1 MLGLELRRKGF
12 ARSFWPSRVR
22 CKEVVRLRHHG
33 FVAPGRGRR
42 ALMGCVAAEDGRGTR
57 LDHGQTDDGQGARFG
72 TIGLT
77 MAERHVSGTIGLMIA
92 ERHVSGMIRLI
103 MAERHVSGTIGL
115 TMAERHV
122 SGTIGLTMAE
132 RHVSGTI
139 GLMMAERHV
148 SGAIGLTMAERHV
161 SGTIGLMMA
170 ERHEIIRGHVTRGQQ
185 TCVSRTASMH
195 AHRSAPWLVACHAR
209 GFGDG
214 WLWSFRA
221 NVVLYLLIHWAM
233 MDSWGSVLSLPRAY
247 EPPFGGYIIVS
258 PTTRDLTCS
267 LEPFL
272 FLSRLLAVPLLLSP
286 LLLQTGRMSSSG
298 SSSVRVVPSASS
310 EGTQSEGRATSVLG
324 SLHSG
329 IPSPE
334 DARSHYGFEYV
345 VEEAPDARGKGAP
358 VADPES
364 TQPEVDVTHTG
375 ASEKRSAGGSAPNP
389 TTTGRP
395 GKRVKI
401 AVRRHKAHRSEGSSC
416 QADWERE
423 PEVSAGDVSPIY
435 RRPKSMRD
443 FCDMQIREDDEGYY
457 VLQMVDWAP
466 KDSST
471 TMRARDPYGE
481 PGVPSRDGTRE
492 TKVREGPR
500 ANSSSKA
507 TSGRTRGGQHQVEIG
522 VGESR
527 GHLEEADKELNKLRE
542 GLMES
547 QRQLKEQKADRRKA
561 DDELLKLMRE
571 NESPKAELPGK
582 SISDYKQ
589 SIGFG

>member
-1 MLGLELRRKGF
+1 MTGLMMAE
-12 ARSFWPSRVR
+12 
-22 CKEVVRLRHHG
+22 RH
-33 FVAPGRGRR
+33 VS
-42 ALMGCVAAEDGRGTR
+42 
-57 LDHGQTDDGQGARFG
+57 GAIGLTMVERHVSG

-77 MAERHVSGTIGLMIA
+77 KAERHVSGTIGLTMVK
-92 ERHVSGMIRLI
+92 RHVSGTIGLM
-103 MAERHVSGTIGL
+103 MAERHVSGTIRL

-132 RHVSGTI
+132 RHVSGTTR
-139 GLMMAERHV
+139 LMVAEK
-148 SGAIGLTMAERHV
+148 HV
-161 SGTIGLMMA
+161 SGTIGLTIA
-170 ERHEIIRGHVTRGQQ
+170 ERHEITRGYVTHGQQ
-185 TCVSRTASMH
+185 TCISPIASVR
-195 AHRSAPWLVACHAR
+195 AHGSAPWPIACRAR
-209 GFGDG
+209 GFGG
-214 WLWSFRA
+214 
-221 NVVLYLLIHWAM
+221 
-233 MDSWGSVLSLPRAY
+233 
-247 EPPFGGYIIVS
+247 
-258 PTTRDLTCS
+258 
-267 LEPFL
+267 
-272 FLSRLLAVPLLLSP
+272 
-286 LLLQTGRMSSSG
+286 
-298 SSSVRVVPSASS
+298 
-310 EGTQSEGRATSVLG
+310 
-324 SLHSG
+324 G
-329 IPSPE
+329 IPSPK
-334 DARSHYGFEYV
+334 DARSRRDLEAMKSCHDIALAISEEALESIRECYSIPEGYVEGNPSPFPGNLGYDREVVGRGWAQSSFSGHYGFEYV

-416 QADWERE
+416 RADWERE
-423 PEVSAGDVSPIY
+423 PEVSTGDVSLIY

-481 PGVPSRDGTRE
+481 PDVPSRDGTRE

-500 ANSSSKA
+500 ATSSSKA
-507 TSGRTRGGQHQVEIG
+507 TSGRTGGGQHQVEIG

-571 NESPKAELPGK
+571 NESPKAELPVK

-589 SIGFG
+589 SRPKDNSVLMETHQEFDDFVPPED